1 MPVKKQKKVKIIKNK
16 GGTSTTKN
24 ITRRSGKK
32 ITKFKHVDSKKD
44 KSHKELGTIPL
55 TQKEKIKTKTNKK
68 GQQVEKTK
76 SSIKNR
82 QKSKYYSKPSKLYG
96 YKGKKVDGKKV
107 KSKESGKLMRRAKK
121 S

>member
-1 MPVKKQKKVKIIKNK
+1 MPVKKQKKVEIIKNE

-32 ITKFKHVDSKKD
+32 ITKFKHADSKKD
-44 KSHKELGTIPL
+44 KSHKELGTSPI
-55 TQKEKIKTKTNKK
+55 TQKNKIKTKTNKK
-68 GQQVEKTK
+68 GQQVEKRK
-76 SSIKNR
+76 VSVKNT
-82 QKSKYYSKPSKLYG
+82 SKPSKLYG

-107 KSKESGKLMRRAKK
+107 KSKESGKVMRRAKK